1 MAMNDATRQYIAVH
15 ADADVRQLAL
25 RRCPADVDLPLALQ
39 QIAGRQRARLKLPEW
54 ARADGLMY
62 PPQLNMEQCSSE
74 VTARYKA
81 TLAERLMAEALA
93 THPTTLADLT
103 GGFGVDFAYMSQ
115 AFDSAVYVERD
126 EQLCRIAR
134 HNFAQLGLQGATTI
148 CGDGVAYLE
157 QVAGPL
163 TMVFLDP
170 ARRDSHGQRTYALAD
185 CTPNVV
191 PLCATLMQKAAFVV
205 LKLSPMLDWCKAVA
219 DVGEQWVRQVHVVSV
234 DNECKELLMVLG
246 AGGGLRLTCA
256 NWEKGGWNLFEPLPG
271 EVMSGPAVEVPRSG
285 MYLYE
290 PNASVMKAGCFGA
303 LARRFGLGQVAANSH
318 LFVADRPVEGFPGRA
333 FVVEQVSGLG
343 KGELRRLASG
353 LERANIA
360 VRNFPM
366 TVADLRRRLRLA
378 DGGDTY
384 LFATTLADRSH
395 VVLVCKKY

>member
-1 MAMNDATRQYIAVH
+1 MNDATRQYIAVH

-39 QIAGRQRARLKLPEW
+39 QIAGRQRAWLKLPEW

-115 AFDSAVYVERD
+115 VFDSAVYVERD

-170 ARRDSHGQRTYALAD
+170 ARRDSHGQRT
-185 CTPNVV
+185 
-191 PLCATLMQKAAFVV
+191 
-205 LKLSPMLDWCKAVA
+205 
-219 DVGEQWVRQVHVVSV
+219 
-234 DNECKELLMVLG
+234 
-246 AGGGLRLTCA
+246 
-256 NWEKGGWNLFEPLPG
+256 
-271 EVMSGPAVEVPRSG
+271 
-285 MYLYE
+285 
-290 PNASVMKAGCFGA
+290 
-303 LARRFGLGQVAANSH
+303 
-318 LFVADRPVEGFPGRA
+318 
-333 FVVEQVSGLG
+333 
-343 KGELRRLASG
+343 
-353 LERANIA
+353 
-360 VRNFPM
+360 
-366 TVADLRRRLRLA
+366 
-378 DGGDTY
+378 
-384 LFATTLADRSH
+384 
-395 VVLVCKKY
+395 